1 MRFAIT
7 DIETTGSHASMSSIT
22 EIGVCVVENG
32 EVVEEF
38 HTLLHP
44 GTSLPPFI
52 TALTGI
58 TDEML
63 ASAPSFSQVADE
75 LEAIFNDAIFV
86 AHNVNFDY
94 SFIKAE
100 FEGVEKK
107 FNPLRL
113 CTIKLA
119 RKAFPGMKS
128 YGLGNL
134 CRELEII
141 NTAPHRA
148 LGDARATTTLF
159 NQCIERIDEAE
170 LKKMLGR
177 NTTEAFLPQHI
188 DRKEYDKLPER
199 TGVYYFLDKSGKPI
213 YIGKAKNIKKRVRQH
228 FGGPLESS
236 KLQGFIKEIHS
247 IDFRETGQELIALLW
262 EDAEIRKHWPKYNR
276 AQKSRVNRYDVISY
290 YDQRGYHRLAV
301 HKFVKGQP
309 YIKSFTSSIT
319 ARSWMIEQAEKY
331 EIDLRLCGLDPSM
344 EKIDM
349 PDIED
354 HNIKLEAALE
364 TIKEEEKTYVLHN
377 NGKSREERAFILI
390 EKGNFKGFGFA
401 PYDFAFIN
409 AEELKDFLEPLPVTE
424 VNQSIALA
432 YLENPRGWKLTTSY

>member
-1 MRFAIT
+1 M
-7 DIETTGSHASMSSIT
+7 
-22 EIGVCVVENG
+22 
-32 EVVEEF
+32 
-38 HTLLHP
+38 
-44 GTSLPPFI
+44 
-52 TALTGI
+52 
-58 TDEML
+58 
-63 ASAPSFSQVADE
+63 
-75 LEAIFNDAIFV
+75 
-86 AHNVNFDY
+86 
-94 SFIKAE
+94 
-100 FEGVEKK
+100 
-107 FNPLRL
+107 
-113 CTIKLA
+113 
-119 RKAFPGMKS
+119 
-128 YGLGNL
+128 
-134 CRELEII
+134 
-141 NTAPHRA
+141 
-148 LGDARATTTLF
+148 TLF
-159 NQCIERIDEAE
+159 NQCIERIDEAD

-236 KLQGFIKEIHS
+236 KLQGFIKEIHN

-290 YDQRGYHRLAV
+290 YDQRGYLRLAV
-301 HKFVKGQP
+301 HKFVNGQP
-309 YIKSFTSSIT
+309 YIKSFTSSTT

-349 PDIED
+349 PDIEE
-354 HNIKLEAALE
+354 HNIKLEGALE

-377 NGKSREERAFILI
+377 NGKSKGDRAFILI

-409 AEELKDFLEPLPVTE
+409 VEELKDFLEPLPITE

-432 YLENPRGWKLTTSY
+432 YIENPKGWKLTTSY